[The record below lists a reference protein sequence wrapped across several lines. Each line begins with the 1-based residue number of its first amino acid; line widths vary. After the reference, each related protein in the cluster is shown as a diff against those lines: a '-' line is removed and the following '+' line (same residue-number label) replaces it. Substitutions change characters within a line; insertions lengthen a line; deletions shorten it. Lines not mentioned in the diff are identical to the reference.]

1 MLNKCYTWK
10 NDKNEFQGRLRLKE
24 WKSMGVQNW
33 TIQITQETKIAYILF
48 VLNKYDDTD
57 MEILNKESKEQLCF
71 QH

>member
-1 MLNKCYTWK
+1 
-10 NDKNEFQGRLRLKE
+10 
-24 WKSMGVQNW
+24 MGVQNW
-33 TIQITQETKIAYILF
+33 TIQITRETKIAYILF